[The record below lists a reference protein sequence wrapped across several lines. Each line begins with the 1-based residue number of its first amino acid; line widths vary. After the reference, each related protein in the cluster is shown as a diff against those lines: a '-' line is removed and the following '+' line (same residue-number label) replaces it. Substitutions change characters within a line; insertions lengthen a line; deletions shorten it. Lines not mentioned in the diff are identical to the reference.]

1 VDRSLV
7 IIKPDGVLRGLTGVL
22 LSRLESLGLRITAL
36 KMIHMSRALAEEH
49 YAPHRDKPFFNSLVT
64 YITSSPVVVAI
75 FEGDDAVA
83 RIRETIGPTNP
94 AVAPPHTIR
103 GEFGVDIERNTIHAS
118 DSVETAARE
127 VALFF
132 EPSEIFSYPAQS
144 TGL

>member
-22 LSRLESLGLRITAL
+22 LSRLERLGLRITAL

-49 YAPHRDKPFFNSLVT
+49 YAPHRDKPFFNSLVA

-94 AVAPPHTIR
+94 AVALPHTIR

-127 VALFF
+127 LALFF
-132 EPSEIFSYPAQS
+132 GPSEIFSYPAQS